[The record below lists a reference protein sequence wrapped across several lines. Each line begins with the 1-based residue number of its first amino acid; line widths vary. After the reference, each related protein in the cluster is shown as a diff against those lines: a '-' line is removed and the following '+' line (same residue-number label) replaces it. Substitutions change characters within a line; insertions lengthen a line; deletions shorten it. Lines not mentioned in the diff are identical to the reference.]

1 MGVREYNE
9 ARASANARYDAKTY
23 KKVQIALRLDED
35 ADILESMEEA
45 KEHGYTLRQW
55 LRQLYEGK

>member
-1 MGVREYNE
+1 MSKGYTKAKAE
-9 ARASANARYDAKTY
+9 AIARYDAKTY
-23 KKVQIALRLDED
+23 KKIMIALRLEDD
-35 ADILESMEEA
+35 ADIIASIEEA